1 MSYSQILR
9 RLSRVLKSTVN
20 DVLDN
25 FSQEAKDL
33 HDFDEELRRGAQG
46 GEPES
51 GPRSQ
56 SSSSGTNTGRS
67 HSSGRQEHHGG
78 NRSEGKRKPGERED
92 AWYFTRLGL
101 TPDASDEQIRKTY
114 RKLMAQY
121 HPDRVATLSA
131 EQQAAAAEKAK
142 IINEAYQIIARRR
155 GIR

>member
-33 HDFDEELRRGAQG
+33 HDFDEELRRAAREGDST
-46 GEPES
+46 S
-51 GPRSQ
+51 GYRANT
-56 SSSSGTNTGRS
+56 SSSDGQSGKSRTSGRRE
-67 HSSGRQEHHGG
+67 HSSGRT
-78 NRSEGKRKPGERED
+78 EGKRKPGERED
-92 AWYFTRLGL
+92 AWYFARLGL

-114 RKLMAQY
+114 RKLMARY

-131 EQQAAAAEKAK
+131 DQQMAAAEKAK

>member
-33 HDFDEELRRGAQG
+33 HDFDEELRHAAGGRSTKGEQQSGA
-46 GEPES
+46 
-51 GPRSQ
+51 
-56 SSSSGTNTGRS
+56 SSSGGGSRNSRASGGQEQSGSRKEGR
-67 HSSGRQEHHGG
+67 
-78 NRSEGKRKPGERED
+78 RKPGERDD
-92 AWYFTRLGL
+92 AYYFSRLGL
-101 TPDASDEQIRKTY
+101 TPDASDEVIRKTY

-131 EQQAAAAEKAK
+131 DQQAAAVEKAK
-142 IINEAYQIIARRR
+142 VVNEAYQIIARRR

>member
-33 HDFDEELRRGAQG
+33 HDFDEQLRRASGAG
-46 GEPES
+46 DAGREHRS
-51 GPRSQ
+51 GP
-56 SSSSGTNTGRS
+56 SSSGADPGGSRKS
-67 HSSGRQEHHGG
+67 GSQGHSGGRQEG
-78 NRSEGKRKPGERED
+78 RRKPGERDD
-92 AWYFTRLGL
+92 AYYFSRLGL
-101 TPDASDEQIRKTY
+101 TPDASDEVIRKTY

-131 EQQAAAAEKAK
+131 DQQAAAVEKAK
-142 IINEAYQIIARRR
+142 IVNEAYQIIARRR